1 VFYAGSILPNGY
13 CRGDRVCRTGPSV
26 PQLGLSPILALADVR
41 SVDRGGQRGQKQDH
55 NCKFPNRALTI
66 IGAPWRSDM
75 VRPSDLA
82 VRVSDAQL
90 RDTFR
95 LPIDAARRKAREIID
110 QNPRD
115 GLTPTVENWRQL
127 PDGQIEFAIRYFS
140 AD

>member
-1 VFYAGSILPNGY
+1 
-13 CRGDRVCRTGPSV
+13 
-26 PQLGLSPILALADVR
+26 
-41 SVDRGGQRGQKQDH
+41 
-55 NCKFPNRALTI
+55 
-66 IGAPWRSDM
+66 M
-75 VRPSDLA
+75 VRPSNVA

-110 QNPRD
+110 QDPQD